1 MITEL
6 ELTPEGYR
14 YLLVSIDCFSKWT
27 VIHLLRT
34 KSSEVISDW
43 FYRYFLP
50 QYGIPRW
57 IRIDTGKEFEGAFAS
72 MC

>member
-14 YLLVSIDCFSKWT
+14 YLLVGIDCFSKWT
-27 VIHLLRT
+27 VVHPLRT
-34 KSSEVISDW
+34 SDEIADW

-50 QYGIPRW
+50 
-57 IRIDTGKEFEGAFAS
+57 
-72 MC
+72 

>member
-14 YLLVSIDCFSKWT
+14 YLLVGIDCFSKWT
-27 VIHLLRT
+27 VVHPLHT
-34 KSSEVISDW
+34 KSSDEIADW

-50 QYGIPRW
+50 
-57 IRIDTGKEFEGAFAS
+57 
-72 MC
+72 